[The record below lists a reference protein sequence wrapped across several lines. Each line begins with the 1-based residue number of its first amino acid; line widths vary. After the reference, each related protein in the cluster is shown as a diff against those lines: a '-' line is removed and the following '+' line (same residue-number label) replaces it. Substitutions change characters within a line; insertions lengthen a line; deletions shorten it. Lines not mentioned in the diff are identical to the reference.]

1 MWADVGRCGEMSHLD
16 AMAISFVTNRLNHRV
31 DEREGPARVVRLD
44 RTKERLTLVPYLRS

>member
-1 MWADVGRCGEMSHLD
+1 MWGDVGRCGEMSHLD